1 MEMKIR
7 GRWKVEDGRERV
19 RRLEIKE
26 RRETFLEI
34 DEGEKRG
41 NE

>member
-1 MEMKIR
+1 MEMKIW
-7 GRWKVEDGRERV
+7 GRWKMEDGRERV
-19 RRLEIKE
+19 RRLEIKK
-26 RRETFLEI
+26 RRETLWEI

>member
-1 MEMKIR
+1 M
-7 GRWKVEDGRERV
+7 EDGRERV

-26 RRETFLEI
+26 RRGTLWEI

-41 NE
+41 RGEWR